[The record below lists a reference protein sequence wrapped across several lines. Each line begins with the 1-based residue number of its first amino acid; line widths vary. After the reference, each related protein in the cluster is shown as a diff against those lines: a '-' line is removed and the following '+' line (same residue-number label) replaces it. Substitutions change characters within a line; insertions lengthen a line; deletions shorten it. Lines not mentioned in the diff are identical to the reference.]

1 MWIGLDGL
9 IGGLEGYVDR
19 VGWIDWRVG
28 RICG

>member
-19 VGWIDWRVG
+19 IGWIDR
-28 RICG
+28 RLNCQHD